1 MKKHFLLLIILLQT
15 SNCFAH
21 VAHYSNLSNLQF
33 DINRNGNYVGYH
45 QIDFSWSENGDLK
58 VTNVI
63 NFKLTKF
70 GINFYRYNSQGIER
84 YNSQGKLVSFES
96 KTNDNG
102 KAKFCKIRLKNSIY
116 KVFGTNYEGIVDV
129 PFRISSYWNHEIL
142 TVSKQVSGIT
152 CRVLDQKVKFI
163 KRENFKFMNKDFNTS
178 LYDIKGKKLN
188 TQVWFDEKTK
198 MIVHQVLHKKGKWE
212 YKLKNYELIK

>member
-116 KVFGTNYEGIVDV
+116 KVFGTNYQGIVDV
-129 PFRISSYWNHEIL
+129 PFRRSSYWNHEIL

-198 MIVHQVLHKKGKWE
+198 MIVHQVLHKKGKWD

>member
-1 MKKHFLLLIILLQT
+1 MKKHILLFIVLLKT

-21 VAHYSNLSNLQF
+21 ISHYSNLSNIQF

-45 QIDFSWSENGDLK
+45 HIDFDWSENGDLK

-63 NFKLTKF
+63 NFKLKKF
-70 GINFYRYNSQGIER
+70 GINFYKYNSQGIER
-84 YNSQGKLVSFES
+84 YNSQGKLVTFES

-102 KAKFCKIRLKNSIY
+102 KAKFCKISLKNSIY
-116 KVFGTNYEGIVDV
+116 KVSGTNYEGIIDV

-163 KRENFKFMNKDFNTS
+163 KRDNFKFMNKDLNTS

-198 MIVHQVLHKKGKWE
+198 MIVHQVLHKKGKWD

>member
-198 MIVHQVLHKKGKWE
+198 MIVHQVLHKRGKWD

>member
-70 GINFYRYNSQGIER
+70 GVNFYRYNSQGIER
-84 YNSQGKLVSFES
+84 YNSQGKLV
-96 KTNDNG
+96 
-102 KAKFCKIRLKNSIY
+102 IY

-198 MIVHQVLHKKGKWE
+198 MIVHQVLHKRGKWD

>member
-102 KAKFCKIRLKNSIY
+102 KAKFCKIRLKNSTY

-198 MIVHQVLHKKGKWE
+198 MIVHQVLHKRGKWD

>member
-45 QIDFSWSENGDLK
+45 QIDFGWSENGDLK

-198 MIVHQVLHKKGKWE
+198 MIVHQVLHKRGKWD

>member
-1 MKKHFLLLIILLQT
+1 MKKHFLLLIILLQR

-45 QIDFSWSENGDLK
+45 QIDFSLSVNGDLK

-188 TQVWFDEKTK
+188 TQVWYDEKTK
-198 MIVHQVLHKKGKWE
+198 MIVHQVLHKRGKWD

>member
-1 MKKHFLLLIILLQT
+1 MKKYFLLLIILLQT

-142 TVSKQVSGIT
+142 TVSIQVSGIT

-198 MIVHQVLHKKGKWE
+198 MIVHQVLHKRGKWD

>member
-116 KVFGTNYEGIVDV
+116 KVFGTNYEGIIDV
-129 PFRISSYWNHEIL
+129 PFRISSYWNNEIL

-198 MIVHQVLHKKGKWE
+198 MIVHQVLHKRGKWD

>member
-198 MIVHQVLHKKGKWE
+198 MIVHQVLHKKGKWD

>member
-84 YNSQGKLVSFES
+84 YISQGKLVSFES

-163 KRENFKFMNKDFNTS
+163 KRENIKYMNKDFNTS

-198 MIVHQVLHKKGKWE
+198 MIVHQVLHKRGKWD

>member
-1 MKKHFLLLIILLQT
+1 
-15 SNCFAH
+15 
-21 VAHYSNLSNLQF
+21 
-33 DINRNGNYVGYH
+33 VGYH

-116 KVFGTNYEGIVDV
+116 KVFGTNYEGIIDV
-129 PFRISSYWNHEIL
+129 PFRISSYWNNEIL

-163 KRENFKFMNKDFNTS
+163 KRENIKYMNKDFNTS

-198 MIVHQVLHKKGKWE
+198 MIVHQVLHKKGKW
-212 YKLKNYELIK
+212 

>member
-1 MKKHFLLLIILLQT
+1 MKKHILLLIILLQT

-198 MIVHQVLHKKGKWE
+198 MIVHQVLHKRGKWD

>member
-70 GINFYRYNSQGIER
+70 GINFYGYISQGIER

-198 MIVHQVLHKKGKWE
+198 MIVHQVLHKRGKWD

>member
-116 KVFGTNYEGIVDV
+116 KVFGTNYDGIVDV

-198 MIVHQVLHKKGKWE
+198 MIVHQVLHKRGKWD

>member
-163 KRENFKFMNKDFNTS
+163 KRENFKFMNIDFNTS

-198 MIVHQVLHKKGKWE
+198 MIVHQVLHKRGKWD

>member
-1 MKKHFLLLIILLQT
+1 MKKHILLLIILLQT

-116 KVFGTNYEGIVDV
+116 KVFGTNYEGIIDV
-129 PFRISSYWNHEIL
+129 PFRISSYWNNEIL

-198 MIVHQVLHKKGKWE
+198 MIVHQVLHKRGKWD

>member
-1 MKKHFLLLIILLQT
+1 MKKYFLLLIILLQT

-198 MIVHQVLHKKGKWE
+198 MIVHQVLHKRGKWD

>member
-163 KRENFKFMNKDFNTS
+163 
-178 LYDIKGKKLN
+178 
-188 TQVWFDEKTK
+188 
-198 MIVHQVLHKKGKWE
+198 
-212 YKLKNYELIK
+212 